1 MVDILP
7 RVITFPELRGCGWP
21 GDCHDYE
28 VAISVT
34 EESTA
39 EDPLRNEIKTIHQV
53 EACVVFKKEFLLS
66 DYLYLRGWNLF
77 SELLTE
83 QDKDSNPA
91 LTMIFSS
98 NASQKRKIAKIE
110 KWVRGQQ
117 LRRLSCKTFFRWNT
131 VIQKSD
137 ILNEL
142 YASDLKDRF
151 HIKRDLKLNKEI
163 FEYIKNNK
171 EVMAE
176 FRTGIQNFYKK
187 IDNAI
192 KTIWEWITE
201 DGCHEGW
208 KLSAYLGLIK
218 TPNKGYYEKGRNIDL
233 LNFLFGKQYEFCNQD
248 FVSDENGIAKI
259 PNYWIKTSDL
269 AYLRDDSARKGE
281 MNNIPSQ
288 DFSREKNAN
297 TYIGRGCRTQLIE
310 WGVSP
315 YPFVIVRTSKI
326 ERTADQVI
334 REKITGDKQKF
345 FAVFDVYIIALIDKK
360 AKSVKL
366 SKNYFNDSADRMEI
380 LCPLAIGE
388 LEASLHKDP
397 ETEKLPEVKTNI

>member
-1 MVDILP
+1 MVDSIP
-7 RVITFPELRGCGWP
+7 SVITFPELRGCGWQ

-28 VAISVT
+28 VAITVT
-34 EESTA
+34 EESTT
-39 EDPLRNEIKTIHQV
+39 EDALRNEIKTILQV

-77 SELLTE
+77 SDLLTE
-83 QDKDSNPA
+83 HDRNDPVTNA
-91 LTMIFSS
+91 LTQIFLP
-98 NASQKRKIAKIE
+98 NPTQRKILSKIE
-110 KWVRGQQ
+110 KWVAGQQ
-117 LRRLSCKTFFRWNT
+117 LRRLDCKTFFRRNT

-137 ILNEL
+137 ILNER

-151 HIKRDLKLNKEI
+151 HIKRDLKLNKEV

-187 IDNAI
+187 IDNAV
-192 KTIWEWITE
+192 KTIWEWITK

-208 KLSAYLGLIK
+208 KLSSYLGLVK
-218 TPNKGYYEKGRNIDL
+218 APSRGSYEKGRNIDL

-248 FVSDENGIAKI
+248 LVSDENGIAKI

-269 AYLRDDSARKGE
+269 AYLRDDLARKGE
-281 MNNIPSQ
+281 MDSIASQ
-288 DFSREKNAN
+288 DYKREMHAN
-297 TYIGRGCRTQLIE
+297 TYIGRGCRTQIIE
-310 WGVSP
+310 WGISP
-315 YPFVIVRTSKI
+315 YPWVIVRTSKI

-345 FAVFDVYIIALIDKK
+345 FAVFDVYIIALVDKK
-360 AKSVKL
+360 ARTVKL
-366 SKNYFNDSADRMEI
+366 SKNYFNNDTDRMEI

-388 LEASLHKDP
+388 LEASIQ
-397 ETEKLPEVKTNI
+397 ETDKKGA

>member
-1 MVDILP
+1 MVDSIP
-7 RVITFPELRGCGWP
+7 SVITFPELHGCGWP
-21 GDCHDYE
+21 GDCHDYD
-28 VAISVT
+28 VAITVT
-34 EESTA
+34 EESAT
-39 EDPLRNEIKTIHQV
+39 EDALRNEIKTILQV

-83 QDKDSNPA
+83 QDKDSNP
-91 LTMIFSS
+91 TPMIFSS
-98 NASQKRKIAKIE
+98 DASQKRKIAKIE
-110 KWVRGQQ
+110 KWVREQQ

-137 ILNEL
+137 ILNER

-151 HIKRDLKLNKEI
+151 HIKRDLKLNKEV

-187 IDNAI
+187 IDNAV
-192 KTIWEWITE
+192 KTIWEWITK

-208 KLSAYLGLIK
+208 KLSSYLGLVK
-218 TPNKGYYEKGRNIDL
+218 APSRGSYEKGRNIDL

-248 FVSDENGIAKI
+248 LVSDENGVAKI
-259 PNYWIKTSDL
+259 PNYWIRTSDL

-281 MNNIPSQ
+281 MDSIASQ
-288 DFSREKNAN
+288 DYKREMHAN
-297 TYIGRGCRTQLIE
+297 TYIGRGCRMQIIE
-310 WGVSP
+310 WGISP
-315 YPFVIVRTSKI
+315 YPWVIVRTSKI

-345 FAVFDVYIIALIDKK
+345 FAVFDVYIIALVDKK
-360 AKSVKL
+360 ARTVKL
-366 SKNYFNDSADRMEI
+366 SKNYFNSDTDRMEI

-388 LEASLHKDP
+388 LEASIQ
-397 ETEKLPEVKTNI
+397 ETDKKGA